1 MQIGTLNIDVS
12 EKVKDFVQYL
22 DSTDRIILSARFGDG
37 KTHLLNAL
45 RNDEMANKE
54 YEFFT
59 IYPVNYSVAP
69 NEDVFEYIKRDII
82 VQLNNQGL
90 LNNID
95 LEATF
100 SSFIDLEDIASVVSF
115 ILSLVP
121 GGVVYNKFFN
131 QFCKIK
137 RRYEQKKHTADK
149 YLSTFAN
156 QKGCIY
162 EEDGY
167 TKLIRE
173 AIKWMGEDH
182 YTGGHKWKGKKP
194 VLIIEDLDRLDP
206 KHLFRILNVISA
218 HMEDRHTPDKIGNKF
233 GFNNIVLVMDY
244 DVTKHIFHHFY
255 GSGACY
261 EGYMSKFLSR
271 EPFRYSIQ
279 QEMVKEIEEKLA
291 NVLEVP
297 NVFPA
302 FETFRQKLSH
312 SSIRDLSKL
321 ALLDT
326 NDYLKSSKYA
336 IENTIPFLE
345 TIILSTSFPLFHLL
359 VYMIESGMTQEDIQ
373 QMFISAEE
381 SAKLGSGAFLFEYL
395 ELMYPI
401 YKTHYIDSILI
412 ESTNTAIT
420 FIEQKEE
427 QIYTSVT
434 VDYTQEIPN
443 FTSVRSLLGNE
454 IGNATLNFLDK
465 ISSSINLSALRS
477 GNNLPYHI

>member
-45 RNDEMANKE
+45 RNDETANKE

-82 VQLNNQGL
+82 VQLNERGL

-95 LEATF
+95 LEAIF
-100 SSFIDLEDIASVVSF
+100 DSLINFEDVASVISF
-115 ILSLVP
+115 LLSLLP
-121 GGVVYNKFFN
+121 GGPLYDNAF
-131 QFCKIK
+131 KIFRKIRKNYKKKK
-137 RRYEQKKHTADK
+137 RTADK

-218 HMEDRHTPDKIGNKF
+218 HMEDSNTPDKVGNKF
-233 GFNNIVLVMDY
+233 GFNNIILVMDY
-244 DVTKHIFHHFY
+244 DATKHIFHHFY
-255 GSGACY
+255 GDGACY

-291 NVLEVP
+291 SILKVP
-297 NVFPA
+297 NLFSA
-302 FETFRQKLSH
+302 FKTFRKKLSQ

-321 ALLDT
+321 SQLDPK
-326 NDYLKSSKYA
+326 DFIKSPDHVISLSNSTVKTLS
-336 IENTIPFLE
+336 I
-345 TIILSTSFPLFHLL
+345 STSFQLFQLII
-359 VYMIESGMTQEDIQ
+359 YMVEAGMTQKQIKDDFIDI
-373 QMFISAEE
+373 E
-381 SAKLGSGAFLFEYL
+381 SFGITQRGCYLEEYL
-395 ELMYPI
+395 KMIYPI
-401 YKTHYIDSILI
+401 HITSNPYSEYIDIDNHIYCLRRKDMSKDPTEI
-412 ESTNTAIT
+412 EVVRMAGVRTTH
-420 FIEQKEE
+420 
-427 QIYTSVT
+427 
-434 VDYTQEIPN
+434 EIP
-443 FTSVRSLLGNE
+443 TLTIGE
-454 IGNATLNFLDK
+454 IGQNLFKCLK
-465 ISSSINLSALRS
+465 QVSSSINLSALHS
-477 GNNLPYHI
+477 GNN

>member
-45 RNDEMANKE
+45 RNDVTANKE

-95 LEATF
+95 LESILGPIW
-100 SSFIDLEDIASVVSF
+100 SSKDIES
-115 ILSLVP
+115 ILSLLCTIIP
-121 GGVVYNKFFN
+121 YGKFFE
-131 QFCKIK
+131 KAIK
-137 RRYEQKKHTADK
+137 LVSDKRKEEQEKLHVVDN
-149 YLSTFAN
+149 YLSSFKSY
-156 QKGCIY
+156 KGSIY
-162 EEDGY
+162 EEDCH
-167 TKLIRE
+167 TKIIQE
-173 AIKWMGEDH
+173 AIKLIDKGQEID
-182 YTGGHKWKGKKP
+182 GQKLKGKKP

-206 KHLFRILNVISA
+206 KHLFRTLNVISA
-218 HMEDRHTPDKIGNKF
+218 HMEDGNTPDKVGNKF

-255 GSGACY
+255 GEGACY

-297 NVFPA
+297 NIFPE
-302 FETFRQKLSH
+302 FENFIQKLSQ
-312 SSIRDLSKL
+312 SSIRDLNKL
-321 ALLDT
+321 AQLNT
-326 NDYLKSSKYA
+326 EDYIKAEYVINHPSQPN
-336 IENTIPFLE
+336 NTI
-345 TIILSTSFPLFHLL
+345 TILNSFPIFHLL
-359 VYMIESGMTQEDIQ
+359 VYMIESGMTKEEIK
-373 QMFISAEE
+373 QMFIEAEKSISRE
-381 SAKLGSGAFLFEYL
+381 KGITTVKEFLKLT
-395 ELMYPI
+395 YPI
-401 YKTHYIDSILI
+401 YRTYIPNINKISITSDVFI
-412 ESTNTAIT
+412 FNVDNKNNIVTN
-420 FIEQKEE
+420 
-427 QIYTSVT
+427 VT
-434 VDYTQEIPN
+434 VEYKKGTDSQQPFCELQNGIIHDAIPA
-443 FTSVRSLLGNE
+443 F
-454 IGNATLNFLDK
+454 FDH
-465 ISSSINLSALRS
+465 ISSSINISAL
-477 GNNLPYHI
+477 H

>member
-45 RNDEMANKE
+45 RNDETANKK

-82 VQLNNQGL
+82 VQLNERGL

-95 LEATF
+95 LEAIF
-100 SSFIDLEDIASVVSF
+100 DSLINFEDVVSIISF
-115 ILSLVP
+115 ILSFIP
-121 GGVVYNKFFN
+121 GGTLYNKIFDR
-131 QFCKIK
+131 FCKIK
-137 RRYEQKKHTADK
+137 ERYEQKKHTADK
-149 YLSTFAN
+149 YLSTFAK
-156 QKGCIY
+156 QKGSIY

-182 YTGGHKWKGKKP
+182 EMNGPAWKGKKP

-218 HMEDRHTPDKIGNKF
+218 HMEDRHTPDKVGNKF
-233 GFNNIVLVMDY
+233 GFHSIVLVMDY

-255 GSGACY
+255 GDGACY

-291 NVLEVP
+291 KDLGLAY
-297 NVFPA
+297 A
-302 FETFRQKLSH
+302 FHIFKTFRKKLSQ
-312 SSIRDLSKL
+312 SSIRDLIKL
-321 ALLDT
+321 AQLDT
-326 NDYLKSSKYA
+326 NLLLRSPRYVIDSPRP
-336 IENTIPFLE
+336 NE
-345 TIILSTSFPLFHLL
+345 TIILSSSFTIFHLL
-359 VYMIESGMTQEDIQ
+359 VYMIESGMTKEEIKQT
-373 QMFISAEE
+373 FIDAEE
-381 SAKLGSGAFLFEYL
+381 NSSVQMQIALIEYL
-395 ELMYPI
+395 TLVYPI
-401 YKTHYIDSILI
+401 YRKCYPTMQKIKVANEYFSFCVDCTQQIQTNVEVSPIMGVPYSESIPKLDPKKVGSI
-412 ESTNTAIT
+412 IN
-420 FIEQKEE
+420 
-427 QIYTSVT
+427 
-434 VDYTQEIPN
+434 D
-443 FTSVRSLLGNE
+443 
-454 IGNATLNFLDK
+454 FLD
-465 ISSSINLSALRS
+465 SSLPMNFSAL
-477 GNNLPYHI
+477 H

>member
-45 RNDEMANKE
+45 RNDKTANKE

-95 LEATF
+95 LEAIF
-100 SSFIDLEDIASVVSF
+100 GSFINFEDIASVVSF

-137 RRYEQKKHTADK
+137 KRYKQKKHTADK
-149 YLSTFAN
+149 YLSTFAK
-156 QKGCIY
+156 QKGSIY

-182 YTGGHKWKGKKP
+182 EMSGPAWKGKKS

-218 HMEDRHTPDKIGNKF
+218 HMEDGNTPDKVGNKF

-255 GSGACY
+255 GDGACY
-261 EGYMSKFLSR
+261 EDYMSKFLSR

-291 NVLEVP
+291 NVIG
-297 NVFPA
+297 FPDILVIFDSLRKVLA
-302 FETFRQKLSH
+302 QCT
-312 SSIRDLSKL
+312 IRDLQKI
-321 ALLDT
+321 AQLDT
-326 NDYLKSSKYA
+326 GNYIKPSICAIKSAHANDK
-336 IENTIPFLE
+336 EVT
-345 TIILSTSFPLFHLL
+345 LSTSFPIFHLL
-359 VYMIESGMTQEDIQ
+359 VYMIESGMTKEEIGQA
-373 QMFISAEE
+373 FIDFE
-381 SAKLGSGAFLFEYL
+381 SNISVNYPTRLAEYL
-395 ELMYPI
+395 KLMYPI
-401 YKTHYIDSILI
+401 YRTNFPSSFCMSIQ
-412 ESTNTAIT
+412 NHT
-420 FIEQKEE
+420 FIFLPKETNQIQKDV
-427 QIYTSVT
+427 SVET
-434 VDYTQEIPN
+434 TAKVFMPKET
-443 FTSVRSLLGNE
+443 RSLLGHE
-454 IGNATLNFLDK
+454 ISNATLDFLDK
-465 ISSSINLSALRS
+465 ISSSIHLPAL
-477 GNNLPYHI
+477 H

>member
-1 MQIGTLNIDVS
+1 MQIGTLDIDVS

-45 RNDEMANKE
+45 RNDETANKE

-95 LEATF
+95 LEAIF
-100 SSFIDLEDIASVVSF
+100 DSLINFEDVVSIISF
-115 ILSLVP
+115 ILSFIP
-121 GGVVYNKFFN
+121 GGTLYNKIFDR
-131 QFCKIK
+131 FCKIK
-137 RRYEQKKHTADK
+137 ERYEQKKHTADK
-149 YLSTFAN
+149 YLSTFAK
-156 QKGCIY
+156 QKGSIY

-173 AIKWMGEDH
+173 TIKWMGEDH
-182 YTGGHKWKGKKP
+182 EMNGPGWKGKKP

-218 HMEDRHTPDKIGNKF
+218 HMEDCHTPDKVGNKF
-233 GFNNIVLVMDY
+233 GFHSIVLVMDY

-255 GSGACY
+255 GDGACY

-291 NVLEVP
+291 KDLGLAY
-297 NVFPA
+297 A
-302 FETFRQKLSH
+302 FHIFKTFRKD
-312 SSIRDLSKL
+312 R
-321 ALLDT
+321 
-326 NDYLKSSKYA
+326 KS
-336 IENTIPFLE
+336 
-345 TIILSTSFPLFHLL
+345 
-359 VYMIESGMTQEDIQ
+359 V
-373 QMFISAEE
+373 
-381 SAKLGSGAFLFEYL
+381 
-395 ELMYPI
+395 
-401 YKTHYIDSILI
+401 
-412 ESTNTAIT
+412 
-420 FIEQKEE
+420 
-427 QIYTSVT
+427 V
-434 VDYTQEIPN
+434 
-443 FTSVRSLLGNE
+443 
-454 IGNATLNFLDK
+454 
-465 ISSSINLSALRS
+465 
-477 GNNLPYHI
+477 

>member
-1 MQIGTLNIDVS
+1 MQIGTLDIDVS

-45 RNDEMANKE
+45 RNDETANKE

-82 VQLNNQGL
+82 VQLNERGL

-95 LEATF
+95 LEAIF
-100 SSFIDLEDIASVVSF
+100 DSLINFEDVASVISF
-115 ILSLVP
+115 LLSLLP
-121 GGVVYNKFFN
+121 GGPLYDNAF
-131 QFCKIK
+131 KIFRKIRKNYKKKK
-137 RRYEQKKHTADK
+137 RTADK

-173 AIKWMGEDH
+173 TIKWMGEDH

-218 HMEDRHTPDKIGNKF
+218 HMEDCHTPDKIGNKF
-233 GFNNIVLVMDY
+233 GFHNIVLVMDY

-255 GSGACY
+255 GDGACY

-291 NVLEVP
+291 NVIGFP
-297 NVFPA
+297 NILVIFDSLRKVLA
-302 FETFRQKLSH
+302 QCT
-312 SSIRDLSKL
+312 IRDLQKI
-321 ALLDT
+321 AQLDT
-326 NDYLKSSKYA
+326 GNYIKPSICAIKSAHANDK
-336 IENTIPFLE
+336 EVT
-345 TIILSTSFPLFHLL
+345 LSTSFPIFHLL
-359 VYMIESGMTQEDIQ
+359 VYMIESGMTKEEIGQA
-373 QMFISAEE
+373 FIDFERNIIVNYPTRLA
-381 SAKLGSGAFLFEYL
+381 EYL
-395 ELMYPI
+395 KLMYPI
-401 YKTHYIDSILI
+401 YRTNFPSSFCMLIQNYRYIFRPK
-412 ESTNTAIT
+412 ETNQIQKDVSVETTAKV
-420 FIEQKEE
+420 FMPEE
-427 QIYTSVT
+427 I
-434 VDYTQEIPN
+434 
-443 FTSVRSLLGNE
+443 RSLLGNE
-454 IGNATLNFLDK
+454 ISNATLDFLDK
-465 ISSSINLSALRS
+465 ISSSIHLPAL
-477 GNNLPYHI
+477 H

>member
-82 VQLNNQGL
+82 VQLNERGL

-95 LEATF
+95 LEAIF
-100 SSFIDLEDIASVVSF
+100 DSLINFEDVVSIISF
-115 ILSLVP
+115 ILSFIP
-121 GGVVYNKFFN
+121 GGTLYNKIFDR
-131 QFCKIK
+131 FCKIK
-137 RRYEQKKHTADK
+137 ERYEQKKHTADK
-149 YLSTFAN
+149 YLSTFAK

-173 AIKWMGEDH
+173 TIKWMGEDH
-182 YTGGHKWKGKKP
+182 EMNGPAWKGKKP

-218 HMEDRHTPDKIGNKF
+218 HMEDRHTPDKVGNKF
-233 GFNNIVLVMDY
+233 GFHSIVLVMDY

-255 GSGACY
+255 GDGACY

-291 NVLEVP
+291 NVIGFP
-297 NVFPA
+297 NILVIFDSLRKVLA
-302 FETFRQKLSH
+302 QCT
-312 SSIRDLSKL
+312 IRDLQKI
-321 ALLDT
+321 AQLDT
-326 NDYLKSSKYA
+326 GNYIKPSICAIKSAHANDK
-336 IENTIPFLE
+336 EVT
-345 TIILSTSFPLFHLL
+345 LSTSFPIFHLL
-359 VYMIESGMTQEDIQ
+359 VYMIESGMTKEEIGQA
-373 QMFISAEE
+373 FIDFERNIIVNYPTRLA
-381 SAKLGSGAFLFEYL
+381 EYL
-395 ELMYPI
+395 KLMYPI
-401 YKTHYIDSILI
+401 YRTNFPSSFCMLI
-412 ESTNTAIT
+412 QNHT
-420 FIEQKEE
+420 FIFRPKETNQIQKDVSVETTAKVFMPEE
-427 QIYTSVT
+427 I
-434 VDYTQEIPN
+434 
-443 FTSVRSLLGNE
+443 RSLLGNQ
-454 IGNATLNFLDK
+454 ISNATLDFLDK
-465 ISSSINLSALRS
+465 ISSSIHLPAL
-477 GNNLPYHI
+477 H

>member
-45 RNDEMANKE
+45 RNDETANKE

-100 SSFIDLEDIASVVSF
+100 SSFIDFEDIASVVSF

-137 RRYEQKKHTADK
+137 KRYEQKKHTADK
-149 YLSTFAN
+149 YLSTFAK
-156 QKGCIY
+156 QKGSIY

-173 AIKWMGEDH
+173 RIKWMGEDH
-182 YTGGHKWKGKKP
+182 YTGGHEWKGKKP

-218 HMEDRHTPDKIGNKF
+218 HMEDRHTPDKVGNKF
-233 GFNNIVLVMDY
+233 GFHSIVLVMDY

-255 GSGACY
+255 GDGACY

-279 QEMVKEIEEKLA
+279 HEMVMKVGAKLA
-291 NVLEVP
+291 RVFGLSHVLP
-297 NVFPA
+297 L
-302 FETFRQKLSH
+302 FETFKNKLLQ

-326 NDYLKSSKYA
+326 NHYLKSSKCVIKNPRA
-336 IENTIPFLE
+336 KKTI
-345 TIILSTSFPLFHLL
+345 TLSTSFPIFHLL
-359 VYMIESGMTQEDIQ
+359 VYMIESGMTKEEIKQA
-373 QMFISAEE
+373 FIDTEKSPLLEGQTT
-381 SAKLGSGAFLFEYL
+381 LIEYL
-395 ELMYPI
+395 TLVYPI
-401 YKTHYIDSILI
+401 YRKFYQDLQRIMV
-412 ESTNTAIT
+412 TNKVFSFNVENTKRT
-420 FIEQKEE
+420 E
-427 QIYTSVT
+427 TSVT
-434 VDYTQEIPN
+434 VKPIMTHNHSGVP
-443 FTSVRSLLGNE
+443 TLLGND
-454 IGNATLNFLDK
+454 IGDVILDFLDK
-465 ISSSINLSALRS
+465 ISPSINLSALRS

>member
-1 MQIGTLNIDVS
+1 MQIGTLNIGVS
-12 EKVKDFVQYL
+12 EKVKDFFQYL

-45 RNDEMANKE
+45 RNDETANKE

-82 VQLNNQGL
+82 VQLNERGL

-95 LEATF
+95 LEAIF
-100 SSFIDLEDIASVVSF
+100 DSLINFEDVASVISF
-115 ILSLVP
+115 LLSLLP
-121 GGVVYNKFFN
+121 GGPLYDNAF
-131 QFCKIK
+131 KIFRKIRKNYKKKK
-137 RRYEQKKHTADK
+137 RTADK

-173 AIKWMGEDH
+173 TIKWMGEDH

-218 HMEDRHTPDKIGNKF
+218 HMEDCHTPDKIGNKF
-233 GFNNIVLVMDY
+233 GFHNIVLVMDY

-255 GSGACY
+255 GDGACY

-297 NVFPA
+297 NIFPE
-302 FETFRQKLSH
+302 FENFIQKLSQ
-312 SSIRDLSKL
+312 SSIRDLNKL
-321 ALLDT
+321 AQLNT
-326 NDYLKSSKYA
+326 EDYIKAEYVINHPSQPK
-336 IENTIPFLE
+336 NTI
-345 TIILSTSFPLFHLL
+345 TIPYSFPIFHLL
-359 VYMIESGMTQEDIQ
+359 VYMIESGMTKEEIK
-373 QMFISAEE
+373 QMFIKAEKCISRE
-381 SAKLGSGAFLFEYL
+381 NDITTVKEFLKLT
-395 ELMYPI
+395 YPI
-401 YKTHYIDSILI
+401 YRTHIFNINKITTTSGVFIFNVDNKNNIV
-412 ESTNTAIT
+412 TN
-420 FIEQKEE
+420 
-427 QIYTSVT
+427 VT
-434 VDYTQEIPN
+434 VECTEERASQQSICELQNGIIHDAIPA
-443 FTSVRSLLGNE
+443 F
-454 IGNATLNFLDK
+454 FDH
-465 ISSSINLSALRS
+465 ISSSINISAL
-477 GNNLPYHI
+477 H

>member
-1 MQIGTLNIDVS
+1 MQIGTLNINVS

-95 LEATF
+95 LEAIF
-100 SSFIDLEDIASVVSF
+100 DSLINFEDVVSIISF
-115 ILSLVP
+115 ILSFIP
-121 GGVVYNKFFN
+121 GGTLYNKIFDR
-131 QFCKIK
+131 FCKIK
-137 RRYEQKKHTADK
+137 ERYEQKKHTADK
-149 YLSTFAN
+149 YLSTFAK
-156 QKGCIY
+156 QKGSIY

-173 AIKWMGEDH
+173 TIKWMGEDH
-182 YTGGHKWKGKKP
+182 EMNGPAWKGKKP

-218 HMEDRHTPDKIGNKF
+218 HMEDSHTPDKVGNKF

-255 GSGACY
+255 GDGACY

-291 NVLEVP
+291 NVIGIP
-297 NVFPA
+297 NTLVIFNSLRKVLA
-302 FETFRQKLSH
+302 QCT
-312 SSIRDLSKL
+312 IRDLQKI
-321 ALLDT
+321 AQLDT
-326 NDYLKSSKYA
+326 NHYIKSSKCS
-336 IENTIPFLE
+336 IRSDFTDDVGV
-345 TIILSTSFPLFHLL
+345 TLSTSFPIFHLF
-359 VYMIESGMTQEDIQ
+359 VYMIESGITKKEIGQA
-373 QMFISAEE
+373 FIDFERNIITNNITHVT
-381 SAKLGSGAFLFEYL
+381 EYL
-395 ELMYPI
+395 KLMYPI
-401 YKTHYIDSILI
+401 YRTMYPSSLPIKVDNKHYIFHPV
-412 ESTNTAIT
+412 ETNQMQTD
-420 FIEQKEE
+420 
-427 QIYTSVT
+427 VT
-434 VDYTQEIPN
+434 VKISSKVFILRYIRT
-443 FTSVRSLLGNE
+443 LLDDRVGKV
-454 IGNATLNFLDK
+454 TLDFLDK
-465 ISSSINLSALRS
+465 ISPSINLSALRS
-477 GNNLPYHI
+477 GNN